1 MSLVLNRNVG
11 QEVVIGDE
19 LIVVRINKVN
29 KGQVTLGLEAPSQ
42 ISVHRR
48 EIFEKNK
55 ALKVER
61 DLSKYLTKEDYEI
74 ENYFQQIKNY
84 FGSYARLSQALNVS
98 RSAIYKWRYY
108 GRIPRRHSD
117 KIEELTLGM
126 ITIPLARNM
135 SWG

>member
-29 KGQVTLGLEAPSQ
+29 KGQVTIGLEAPSQ

-55 ALKVER
+55 NLKLLYTKIKYKVIIR
-61 DLSKYLTKEDYEI
+61 LKLSVINKSPSVKI
-74 ENYFQQIKNY
+74 
-84 FGSYARLSQALNVS
+84 NV
-98 RSAIYKWRYY
+98 
-108 GRIPRRHSD
+108 
-117 KIEELTLGM
+117 
-126 ITIPLARNM
+126 
-135 SWG
+135 